1 MKMRLALGLAA
12 LALIATPAVA
22 GKKQAQA
29 DADWWARLSSS
40 KPDDI
45 SDLIGVV
52 DDPMET
58 FVRVD
63 SRAVYQA
70 QNMEGGVSKA
80 DSYLIAE
87 IDRKT
92 GQATYTYVFH
102 AVYSA
107 RSGLRLVRM
116 NAEGPEGAVPLDM
129 VNLPGDVDGC
139 QRYGCLFAM
148 EAHAIVPRA
157 VLDYA
162 AAKPA
167 DSPWKMRL
175 AFDGGHGDRETAPV
189 EVAAFLAK
197 VDAVTAHLA
206 R

>member
-1 MKMRLALGLAA
+1 MRTRLALGIAA
-12 LALIATPAVA
+12 LALIATPAAA

-29 DADWWARLSSS
+29 DADWWARLSAS

-45 SDLIGVV
+45 ADLIGVI

-63 SRAVYQA
+63 SKAVYQM
-70 QNMEGGVSKA
+70 QNTEGGVSKV

-92 GQATYTYVFH
+92 GQATYTYVFY

-116 NAEGPEGAVPLDM
+116 NAEGPDGAVPLDM
-129 VNLPGDVDGC
+129 VNLPSDVDSC
-139 QRYGCLFAM
+139 QRFGCLFAM
-148 EAHAIVPRA
+148 ESHAIVPRA

-175 AFDGGHGDRETAPV
+175 AFDGGSGDRETAPV

-197 VDAVTAHLA
+197 VDAVIAQLG

>member
-1 MKMRLALGLAA
+1 MRLVLGLAV

-29 DADWWARLSSS
+29 DADWWARLSASA
-40 KPDDI
+40 PADI
-45 SDLIGVV
+45 EDLIGVV

-63 SRAVYQA
+63 SKAVYQM
-70 QNMEGGVSKA
+70 QNTDGAIYKV
-80 DSYLIAE
+80 DSYLVAD

-92 GQATYTYVFH
+92 GQAVYTYIF
-102 AVYSA
+102 YTIYNA

-116 NAEGPEGAVPLDM
+116 NAEGPDGAVPLDM
-129 VNLPGDVDGC
+129 VNLPGDVDSC
-139 QRYGCLFAM
+139 RIYGCTFAM

-162 AAKPA
+162 ATKPA

-175 AFDGGHGDRETAPV
+175 VFDGAHGDRETAPV

-197 VDAVTAHLA
+197 VDAVAAQLA